1 MDKKKTN
8 LKYYIG
14 VILLLLAL
22 PLFISSPYW
31 LHVVIMILF
40 WAFLGSSWNIIGGFA
55 GRLSLGHGAF
65 LATGAYTS
73 SLMFKYLGV
82 SPWFGLLIGGLAAAL
97 LGFLVGYPTLRLRG
111 AYYAL
116 STVAFAEGIR
126 TILTNTTDIGSWH
139 TGGAEGF
146 IVPLLGEAPLQM
158 QFNSKVPYYYIILAL
173 LIIVILICLKIEKSK
188 FGYYLTALREDED
201 AAAMIGVNTTKVKIK
216 AAVLSAFLA
225 GVGGVFYA
233 QLIRY
238 LEPNAVAGALLSNQI
253 VFLVI
258 VGGKGT
264 IFGPILGA
272 IILTLVSEI
281 SRTVFHQV
289 MGLHLFIYG
298 VIVVLIVMFKPTGV
312 IDVFNTLLHK
322 VQGYIRRKGEK
333 NAKTDSIGIKESD
346 N

>member
-1 MDKKKTN
+1 MDKKN
-8 LKYYIG
+8 INWKYYIALFL
-14 VILLLLAL
+14 ILLVL
-22 PLFISSPYW
+22 PLVISSPYW
-31 LHVVIMILF
+31 LHVIIMILF

-65 LATGAYTS
+65 VATGAYTS

-82 SPWFGLLIGGLAAAL
+82 SPWFGLIIGGLAAAL

-146 IVPLLGEAPLQM
+146 IVPLLGDTPLYM
-158 QFNSKVPYYYIILAL
+158 QFNSKAPYYYIILSL
-173 LIIVILICLKIEKSK
+173 LVMVILLCLKIEKTK

-201 AAAMIGVNTTKVKIK
+201 AAAMIGVDTTKVKVK

-264 IFGPILGA
+264 VFGPILGA
-272 IILTLVSEI
+272 IILTIISEV
-281 SRTVFHQV
+281 SRTMFHQV

-298 VIVVLIVMFKPTGV
+298 IVVVLIVMFKPAGV
-312 IDVFNTLLHK
+312 IDIFSNLLHK
-322 VQGYIRRKGEK
+322 IQDFISRKEEK
-333 NAKTDSIGIKESD
+333 NASKDSIEIKESD